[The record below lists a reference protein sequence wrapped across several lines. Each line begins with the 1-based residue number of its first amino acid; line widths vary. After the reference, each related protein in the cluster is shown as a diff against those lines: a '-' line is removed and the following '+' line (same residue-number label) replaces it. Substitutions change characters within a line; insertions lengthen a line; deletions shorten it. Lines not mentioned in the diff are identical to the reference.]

1 MFGWRENGQSA
12 ECVQK
17 EGQAKR
23 GLAAL
28 RAGFLEMIAGSN
40 VAQHGEHD
48 LLCANVRHWG
58 RIAALGRD
66 VL

>member
-1 MFGWRENGQSA
+1 MSMFGWRESGQSA
-12 ECVQK
+12 ECVQM

-40 VAQHGEHD
+40 VAQH
-48 LLCANVRHWG
+48 
-58 RIAALGRD
+58 
-66 VL
+66 